1 MIKTTMLY
9 ANYTK
14 KNKLTMTIAMVV
26 MAAAAAAAV
35 VVVGMAT
42 IPASISSNNAF
53 ALDTLCPPGHQ
64 CHCIIATG
72 VYYDFDPETARVFS
86 NNTGCVDDNR

>member
-26 MAAAAAAAV
+26 MAAAAV
-35 VVVGMAT
+35 VVVGMAI

-86 NNTGCVDDNR
+86 NNTGCIDDNR